1 MCGFLGTVLPVLS
14 VGGGAPREIRQGS
27 GLLMRRGPDDEGY
40 WDDGRCFLGFR
51 RLAILDLTAAGHQP
65 MVSGDGRSVIVFNG
79 ELYNFPELRRE
90 LESEGVRFR
99 SRSDT
104 EVVLEALNRWGE
116 AAVER
121 FNGMF
126 AFAWYSQAERRLVL
140 GRDHAG
146 IKPLFYRVGPG
157 AGQVSFASQLNC
169 LVLPELGGEPRLRP
183 DALGLY
189 LRLNYCPA
197 PYTIYEDILQLPAGH
212 LLTVDGD
219 GRRRLKAWWRLP
231 EAPEPEQGKT
241 LGELD
246 ERLEAAIDS
255 AVRRQRVADVPVGV
269 FLSGGVDSPLVA
281 AVASRQC
288 GRHLR
293 TFTIGTPE
301 WDLNESDDARRYA
314 EILGVSQR
322 LEDVSAKEAAGMID
336 EVARAQVEP
345 FGDYSML
352 PTMLVSRM
360 ARQEVVVALSG
371 DGGDE
376 LFFGYERPHSLW
388 RNGLDFRH
396 PRWARRM
403 LYYAGRLGLGARRSS
418 AIVNRDPGDYYF
430 LVHSHFPAEHFRRVP
445 REVQKTPEDFRLY
458 EFRGPVTART
468 LADFSRRVE
477 YSGQLQR
484 VLRKVDMASM
494 HYSLEARVPLLD
506 REVIEASLA
515 YDGAE
520 ELRSG
525 ERKRALRR
533 LLAGHVGEDA
543 IPKQKRGFGA
553 PLSQWLRGALRER
566 AEDELLGRGSRV
578 AELLGR
584 PVVKAVWEEHQS
596 GRRSHQW
603 ALYSM
608 LSLEW
613 WWRVQVRGA
622 RDAPVGTG
630 FRQPDELP

>member
-1 MCGFLGTVLPVLS
+1 MV
-14 VGGGAPREIRQGS
+14 
-27 GLLMRRGPDDEGY
+27 RRGPDDEGY

-51 RLAILDLTAAGHQP
+51 RLAILDLTPAGHQP

-79 ELYNFPELRRE
+79 ELYNFPELKRE
-90 LESEGVRFR
+90 LEAEGVRFR

-116 AAVER
+116 GVVGR

-126 AFAWYSQAERRLVL
+126 AFAWYSIAGRRLVL

-146 IKPLFYRVGPG
+146 IKPLFYRIGPG
-157 AGQVSFASQLNC
+157 DGQVSFASQLNC
-169 LVLPELGGEPRLRP
+169 LVLPAMGGEPRLRL

-197 PYTIYEDILQLPAGH
+197 PYTIYEDIWQLPAGH
-212 LLTVDGD
+212 ILTVEANGE
-219 GRRRLKAWWRLP
+219 RRLRQWWGLP
-231 EAPEPEQGKT
+231 EAPEPVDGKT
-241 LGELD
+241 LLELD
-246 ERLEAAIDS
+246 ERLESAIDN

-281 AVASRQC
+281 AVSASQ
-288 GRHLR
+288 RHGAVR
-293 TFTIGTPE
+293 TYTIGMPG
-301 WDLNESDDARRYA
+301 WAHDESGDAKRYA
-314 EILGVSQR
+314 QILGCAHKVH
-322 LEDVSAKEAAGMID
+322 EVGETEALALVD
-336 EVARAQVEP
+336 EVAQAQVEP
-345 FGDYSML
+345 FSDYSML
-352 PTMLVSRM
+352 PTMLVSRL
-360 ARQEVVVALSG
+360 AREDVIVALSG

-388 RNGLDFRH
+388 RNGMDFRY
-396 PRWARRM
+396 PLVIRRL
-403 LYYAGRLGLGARRSS
+403 LYYSGRLGLGTRRSS
-418 AIVNRDPGDYYF
+418 AIVHRDPGDYYF
-430 LVHSHFPAEHFRRVP
+430 TVNSRFGDDHFGRLP
-445 REVQKTPEDFRLY
+445 REMQEVPEDFRLY
-458 EFRGPVTART
+458 EFRQPVTAKT

-494 HYSLEARVPLLD
+494 HYSLEVRVPLLD

-525 ERKRALRR
+525 QRKRALRR
-533 LLAGHVGEDA
+533 LLAKHVGEDA
-543 IPKQKRGFGA
+543 IPQHKRGFGV
-553 PLSQWLRGALRER
+553 PLAKWLRGALRER
-566 AEDELLGRGSRV
+566 VEDELLGRGARV

-584 PVVKAVWEEHQS
+584 PVVQAMWEEHQS
-596 GRRSHQW
+596 GKRSHHW
-603 ALYSM
+603 AIYSM

-613 WWRVQVRGA
+613 WWRVHVVRG
-622 RDAPVGTG
+622 TG
-630 FRQPDELP
+630 

>member
-1 MCGFLGTVLPVLS
+1 MCGFAGRIRNLSSASEVNQFNAIRLAAELLG
-14 VGGGAPREIRQGS
+14 
-27 GLLMRRGPDDEGY
+27 RRGPDDEGY

-51 RLAILDLTAAGHQP
+51 RLAILDLTPAGHQP

-79 ELYNFPELRRE
+79 ELYNFPELKRE
-90 LESEGVRFR
+90 LEAEGVTFR

-116 AAVER
+116 RAVQR

-126 AFAWYSQAERRLVL
+126 AFAWYSIAERRLIL

-169 LVLPELGGEPRLRP
+169 LVLPELGGEPRLRL
-183 DALGLY
+183 DAIGLY

-197 PYTIYEDILQLPAGH
+197 PYTIYEDIWQLPAGH
-212 LLTVDGD
+212 LLTVDARGE
-219 GRRRLKAWWRLP
+219 RRLRAWWRLP
-231 EAPEPEQGKT
+231 EAPEPDQGKT

-288 GRHLR
+288 GRHLK

-301 WDLNESDDARRYA
+301 WGLDESADARRYA

-322 LEDVSAKEAAGMID
+322 VEDVLEQEAVRMMD
-336 EVARAQVEP
+336 EVVQAQVEP

-352 PTMLVSRM
+352 PTMMVSRM
-360 ARQEVVVALSG
+360 AREEVVVALSG

-388 RNGLDFRH
+388 RNGMDFRH
-396 PRWARRM
+396 PQWARWL
-403 LYYAGRLGLGARRSS
+403 LYYAGRLGLGTRRSS
-418 AIVNRDPGDYYF
+418 AIVSRDPGDYYF
-430 LVHSHFPAEHFRRVP
+430 WVHSHFPVEHFRRVP
-445 REVQKTPEDFRLY
+445 PDVQSMPDDFRLY
-458 EFRGPVTART
+458 EFRGPVTARA

-477 YSGQLQR
+477 YKGQLQR

-494 HYSLEARVPLLD
+494 HYSLEVRVPLLD

-533 LLAGHVGEDA
+533 LLAKHVGEDA
-543 IPKQKRGFGA
+543 IPKQKRGFGV

-566 AEDELLGRGSRV
+566 VEDELLGRGARV

-584 PVVKAVWEEHQS
+584 PVVQAMWEEHQS
-596 GRRSHQW
+596 GKRSHHW
-603 ALYSM
+603 AIYSM

-613 WWRVQVRGA
+613 WWRVHVVRG
-622 RDAPVGTG
+622 TG
-630 FRQPDELP
+630 